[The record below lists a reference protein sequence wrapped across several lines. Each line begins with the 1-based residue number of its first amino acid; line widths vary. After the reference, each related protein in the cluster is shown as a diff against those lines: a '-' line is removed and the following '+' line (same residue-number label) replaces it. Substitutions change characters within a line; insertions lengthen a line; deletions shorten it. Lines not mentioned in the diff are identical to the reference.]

1 MNKTI
6 DFSILLLDPVTLYEY
21 MITKRLGHGK
31 EGSEDAREIKKS
43 VQIWEGYE
51 RWYSVRMKKGLV

>member
-1 MNKTI
+1 
-6 DFSILLLDPVTLYEY
+6 

-31 EGSEDAREIKKS
+31 GEGEDAREITKS